1 MIFNVNHWSVVGADV
16 PIMLALLEISAILA
30 IYCLVKTKKILF
42 LIRQSHCIFSVMII
56 HCAMFDPI
64 SVTVVLQTAMCTR
77 PSNLTP
83 RCWPTRLRC
92 CKFRLR
98 WGSGMLWGG
107 ETETRVHPWFQM
119 SKTRVYLSASTGS
132 NPINSL
138 HFSSFPSNIH
148 PKNWLILISVPSNC
162 TSCFD
167 FVDQV
172 LLLYIRHFIKMY
184 MPLLHLTTLSAI
196 HAGFTGGE
204 STMTATGACCLS
216 IVFTVNS
223 IDVGNNGL
231 LHYTWTAVSGLAENT
246 QITIHTCTQ

>member
-30 IYCLVKTKKILF
+30 IYCLVKTKKF
-42 LIRQSHCIFSVMII
+42 LSSLDNRTVSSLSWSFTEQCLIQSVSLVF
-56 HCAMFDPI
+56 
-64 SVTVVLQTAMCTR
+64 QTAMCMR
-77 PSNLTP
+77 PSNLTS

-216 IVFTVNS
+216 VVFTVNS

-231 LHYTWTAVSGLAENT
+231 LNYTWTAVSGLAENT